1 MYWCIGDLYTIQPF
15 TLTGTLST
23 VNHRAGF
30 QQIVF
35 FRSPFGDFFDNQVAE
50 YAVILAANVIFA
62 DQKSQQSAAFL

>member
-1 MYWCIGDLYTIQPF
+1 M
-15 TLTGTLST
+15 
-23 VNHRAGF
+23 NHRAGF